1 MTRLNTWL
9 LVLAMSLSPG
19 AGLLAAPKADPE
31 FDRLQ
36 AQLATL
42 DSDPA
47 LADLAGLERLKARQA
62 IAALPLARSKDREQV
77 LYLAQRRTDA
87 ADAAAHA
94 ELLQQQS
101 AQLDRERD
109 QIMIEASR
117 IAAQQAR
124 REAEILRLQKLAG
137 EEESQRLAQAAEA
150 ERVASAQ
157 AISNAQAASAQAR
170 KLADAR
176 GREAQLARKEA
187 ELAAA
192 VAADSMT
199 DTAALPPMHREGGK
213 NVYTISG
220 SAFAS
225 GRATLTSSGMASL
238 NRLADVLG
246 KSATLRVEGFTD
258 SQGSD
263 AANLTLSRAR
273 ADAVR
278 QALVGAGLDGRR
290 IQAAGRGKAEPVA
303 DNASADGRA
312 RNRRVEIIV
321 Q

>member
-1 MTRLNTWL
+1 MTRSRKWL
-9 LVLAMSLSPG
+9 IALALWLPL
-19 AGLLAAPKADPE
+19 AIAVQAAPKPDPD

-36 AQLATL
+36 AQVAAL
-42 DSDPA
+42 DGDPA

-62 IAALPLARSKDREQV
+62 LAALQVARSKDREQA
-77 LYLAQRRTDA
+77 LYLAQRRVDA

-109 QIMIEASR
+109 QIMIQASR
-117 IAAQQAR
+117 LAAEQAR
-124 REAEILRLQKLAG
+124 REAEILRIQKQAG

-150 ERVASAQ
+150 ERAASAQ

-199 DTAALPPMHREGGK
+199 DSASLPPMHRDAGK
-213 NVYTISG
+213 NVYTVSG

-225 GRATLTSSGMASL
+225 GRATLTSGGLASL
-238 NRLADVLG
+238 NRLAGVLG
-246 KSATLRVEGFTD
+246 KSANLRVEGFTD
-258 SQGSD
+258 SQGAD
-263 AANLTLSRAR
+263 AANLKLSRLR

-278 QALVGAGLDGRR
+278 QALIDAGLDGGR
-290 IQAAGRGKAEPVA
+290 IQSVGRGKAAPVA
-303 DNASADGRA
+303 DNASAEGRA
-312 RNRRVEIIV
+312 RNRRVDIIV

>member
-1 MTRLNTWL
+1 MTRFHRSLMAFAL
-9 LVLAMSLSPG
+9 LLTMAASVH
-19 AGLLAAPKADPE
+19 AAPKPDPDV
-31 FDRLQ
+31 DRLQ
-36 AQLATL
+36 AQLAAL

-62 IAALPLARSKDREQV
+62 LAALQAAHSRDREQA
-77 LYLAQRRTDA
+77 LYLAQHRVDA

-94 ELLQQQS
+94 ELLEQQS

-109 QIMIEASR
+109 QIMIQASQL
-117 IAAQQAR
+117 AAEQAR
-124 REAEILRLQKLAG
+124 REAEILRLQQQAS

-150 ERVASAQ
+150 ERIASAQ

-187 ELAAA
+187 ELASA

-199 DTAALPPMHREGGK
+199 DTAALPPMHRDSGK

-225 GRATLTSSGMASL
+225 GRATLTSAGLASL
-238 NRLADVLG
+238 NRLAGVLG

-258 SQGSD
+258 SQGAD
-263 AANLTLSRAR
+263 AANLKLSRQR

-278 QALVGAGLDGRR
+278 QALIDAGLDGSQ
-290 IQAAGRGKAEPVA
+290 IQAVGRGKAAPVA
-303 DNASADGRA
+303 DNASSDGRA